1 MGEETDNL
9 ASSTS
14 KLRSEIQSLTGVD
27 IMLDENTYKSTY
39 QIMLEISK
47 VWDKLDDVSQANIL
61 EKLAGKTRASVVAG
75 LLQQGETLEKVY
87 QDSLKAEGSA
97 IKENEEYLKSIQGHI
112 DQLTNAWQAMWSN
125 SINRDFINFF
135 IDADTSIIKF
145 IDDIGAVKVAIGGLF
160 GLFALKNKSGGRA
173 KYICKICHFAYRYC
187 CHKKVNYPP
196 SLINVLLIE

>member
-14 KLRSEIQSLTGVD
+14 KLRSEIQNLTGVD

-47 VWDKLDDVSQANIL
+47 VWDKLDDVSQANVL

-87 QDSLKAEGSA
+87 QDSLNAEGSA

-135 IDADTSIIKF
+135 IDAATSVIKF
-145 IDDIGAVKVAIGGLF
+145 VDEIGAAKVAIAGVIGLF
-160 GLFALKNKSGGRA
+160 TLKANKNTGGGRA

-196 SLINVLLIE
+196 SLIN